1 MHWRERM
8 PKGVRDMEFAEYATC
23 IEERPVF
30 VDCSLGT
37 NPIGSP
43 DSVRSLIPAG
53 LFPDPCVYPGS
64 DLPFREALSAFW
76 GGAFTPEEVVTETG
90 SIGLIVSLSRTFCA
104 PGSVVLGVTP
114 QFPDGPM
121 HFQFAGADY
130 RSIPLSPPLF
140 RLDIPSLVEAVTGE
154 ESIVYLDRPHNPTG
168 QVPPLA
174 DIEPLAERCAV
185 TGSLLVI
192 DEAYGDFIPLE
203 ESGAMLTHGSVITL
217 RSFSKGRGLA
227 GIRAGYAVVRDPEA
241 RRFLK
246 KVAAPFSVSSISM
259 ALASASLA
267 DSAFQERAIEAVAAV
282 KTRVL
287 KAISD
292 TPGFSAAATH
302 PKVPILL
309 VTSHSQGED
318 LYERLMRQG
327 IRTEPGSCFP
337 GLGPQSVRLRVPAPP
352 QLDEFLV
359 RWAAAVD

>member
-43 DSVRSLIPAG
+43 DSVRSLMPPG
-53 LFPDPCVYPGS
+53 LFSDPCGYPAS

-121 HFQFAGADY
+121 HFQFAGAAY

-140 RLDIPSLVEAVTGE
+140 RLDISSLAEAVTGE
-154 ESIVYLDRPHNPTG
+154 ESMVYLDRPHNPTG

-174 DIEPLAERCAV
+174 DIEPLAERCAA

-259 ALASASLA
+259 TLASASLA

-327 IRTEPGSCFP
+327 IRAEPGSCFS
-337 GLGPQSVRLRVPAPP
+337 GLGPRSVRLRVPAPS

-359 RWAAAVD
+359 RWAAAVK